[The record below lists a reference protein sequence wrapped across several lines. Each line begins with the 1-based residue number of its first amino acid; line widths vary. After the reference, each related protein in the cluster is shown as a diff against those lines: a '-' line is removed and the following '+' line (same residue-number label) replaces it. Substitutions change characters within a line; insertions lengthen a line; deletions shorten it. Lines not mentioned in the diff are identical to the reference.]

1 MIKLLG
7 LLIFLVGCTASK
19 VSAPPTLVTVTDIAS
34 DFYIPQ
40 EILKNVE
47 KDLLEESK
55 VLAPVFSYTSLHV
68 LFTEKTQKTLTSP
81 SLLYRLPKGGG
92 LVDLQ
97 NAVSGKGSFFLS
109 FPGDQFKDLPELSH
123 LYFISQA
130 PKIKI
135 DSEEF
140 GLGCGKWVDLK
151 KQFSNLQKENF
162 LNLNTTD
169 NRHIFVTSG
178 HYIFVFRKLNQVVLS
193 QLTITDSKNSFLL
206 CPQVKGAA
214 I

>member
-1 MIKLLG
+1 MPV
-7 LLIFLVGCTASK
+7 IFLFGCTAAK
-19 VSAPPTLVTVTDIAS
+19 VSVPPVTVTVTDIAS
-34 DFYIPQ
+34 DFFIPQ
-40 EILKNVE
+40 DLLKNIE
-47 KDLLEESK
+47 KELLEESK
-55 VLAPVFSYTSLHV
+55 VLAPVFSYTSLDV

-81 SLLYRLPKGGG
+81 NLLFRLPKGGG
-92 LVDLQ
+92 QVDLQ
-97 NAVSGKGSFFLS
+97 RVVSGKGSFYLS
-109 FPGDQFKDLPELSH
+109 FPGDQFKELPELSH

-140 GLGCGKWVDLK
+140 GLGCGKWLDLK
-151 KQFSNLQKENF
+151 KQFSDLQKTNF

-169 NRHIFVTSG
+169 NRHIFVTAG

-193 QLTITDSKNSFLL
+193 QLTINDSKNSFLL
-206 CPQVKGAA
+206 CPQTKGTA

>member
-1 MIKLLG
+1 MPV
-7 LLIFLVGCTASK
+7 IFLLGCTATK
-19 VSAPPTLVTVTDIAS
+19 VDIPPVTVTVTDIAS
-34 DFYIPQ
+34 DFFIPQ
-40 EILKNVE
+40 DLLKNVE
-47 KDLLEESK
+47 KELLVESK
-55 VLAPVFSYTSLHV
+55 VLVPVFSYTSLDV

-81 SLLYRLPKGGG
+81 SLLFRLPKGGG
-92 LVDLQ
+92 QVDLQ
-97 NAVSGKGSFFLS
+97 RVISGKGSFYLS

-151 KQFSNLQKENF
+151 MQFSNLQKTNF

-169 NRHIFVTSG
+169 NRHIFVTAG
-178 HYIFVFRKLNQVVLS
+178 HYIFVFRKLNQVILS
-193 QLTITDSKNSFLL
+193 QLTISDSKNSFLL
-206 CPQVKGAA
+206 CPQMKGTA

>member
-1 MIKLLG
+1 MPVILL
-7 LLIFLVGCTASK
+7 FGCTAAK
-19 VSAPPTLVTVTDIAS
+19 VSAPPVTVTVTDIAS
-34 DFYIPQ
+34 DFFIPQ
-40 EILKNVE
+40 ELLKNVE

-55 VLAPVFSYTSLHV
+55 VLAPVFSFTSLDV
-68 LFTEKTQKTLTSP
+68 LFTEKTQKTLSSP

-97 NAVSGKGSFFLS
+97 NAVSGKGSFYIS
-109 FPGDQFKDLPELSH
+109 FPGEQFKDLPELSH

-140 GLGCGKWVDLK
+140 GLGCCKWVDIK
-151 KQFSNLQKENF
+151 AQFSDLQKTNF

-178 HYIFVFRKLNQVVLS
+178 HYIFIFRKLNQVVLS

-206 CPQVKGAA
+206 CPQVKGTA